1 MFQLCFSKSAIMIVE
16 DVGFYMEGRARPSWL
31 FVIAILRSL
40 VRRVERKGVLN
51 QEMPSSP
58 VVQIAAQ
65 SYGCWT
71 IQSDYVGKR

>member
-1 MFQLCFSKSAIMIVE
+1 MIVE
-16 DVGFYMEGRARPSWL
+16 DVGFYMEGRSRPSWL
-31 FVIAILRSL
+31 FVIAISRSL
-40 VRRVERKGVLN
+40 VRQVERKSVLN

-71 IQSDYVGKR
+71 IQSDYVGKS